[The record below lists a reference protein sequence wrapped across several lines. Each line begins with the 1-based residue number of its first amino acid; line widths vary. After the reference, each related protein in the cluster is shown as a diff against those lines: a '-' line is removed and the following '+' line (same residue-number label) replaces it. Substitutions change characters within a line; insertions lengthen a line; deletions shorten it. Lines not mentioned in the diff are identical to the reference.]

1 MESALIININEATR
15 ERIIESAFNHF
26 RQYGYTK
33 STMAEIAEDCGMSAA
48 NLYRYFKNKQEI
60 ACACVEGCIEK
71 RLVNIKQ
78 TIDDQS
84 LNSATEKLHSLILTT
99 LRLCHDIF
107 ENDQKIYELIAY
119 VTDEKPSVIHNK
131 ISSIQSE
138 IKTILQQGIQKDEFV
153 IDNIDETAR
162 AIYTS
167 IALFDTPVFM
177 GFYPLE
183 TFETLAN
190 EVFNLIIKGIELR
203 TSEPA

>member
-1 MESALIININEATR
+1 MESALIININEATH
-15 ERIIESAFNHF
+15 ERIIESAFNRF

-71 RLVNIKQ
+71 RLTTIKQ
-78 TIDDQS
+78 TIQS
-84 LNSATEKLHSLILTT
+84 NESASASEKLQILILTT

-107 ENDQKIYELIAY
+107 ENDEKIYELIAY
-119 VTDEKPSVIHNK
+119 VTDEKPAVIHNK
-131 ISSIQSE
+131 ISVIQSE
-138 IKTILQQGIQKDEFV
+138 IKSILLQGLESDEFV
-153 IDNIDETAR
+153 IDNIDETSR

-183 TFETLAN
+183 TFEVLAN
-190 EVFNLIIKGIELR
+190 EVFKLIIKGIEQR
-203 TSEPA
+203 AY

>member
-15 ERIIESAFNHF
+15 ERIIKSAFNRF

-71 RLVNIKQ
+71 RLEIIKQ
-78 TIDDQS
+78 TIHGS
-84 LNSATEKLHSLILTT
+84 ELTSASEKLLTLILTT
-99 LRLCHDIF
+99 LRICHDIF
-107 ENDQKIYELIAY
+107 ENDEKIYELIAH
-119 VTDEKPSVIHNK
+119 VTDEKPEVIHNK
-131 ISSIQSE
+131 ISVIQSE
-138 IKTILQQGIQKDEFV
+138 IKTILNLGIASGEFKV
-153 IDNIDETAR
+153 DNINETTS

-183 TFETLAN
+183 TFERLAQ
-190 EVFNLIIKGIELR
+190 EVFNLILKGIGQH
-203 TSEPA
+203 A